1 MRVIQSKVLVM
12 VDKKDTMTQKIGN
25 FVVPASEY
33 EKAEVIGV
41 GEEVSEGVLKPGDT
55 ILIYPN
61 TGKSFTQDGTEY
73 RVITLNEI
81 IVVL

>member
-1 MRVIQSKVLVM
+1 MKVIQSKVLVI

-25 FVVPASEY
+25 FVVPTSEY
-33 EKAEVIGV
+33 ERAEVVGV
-41 GEEVSEGVLKPGDT
+41 GEEVSEGTLKPGDT

-61 TGKSFTQDGTEY
+61 VGKSFTQDGTEY

>member
-1 MRVIQSKVLVM
+1 MKVIQSKVLVI
-12 VDKKDTMTQKIGN
+12 VDKKDTIGN
-25 FVVPASEY
+25 FVVPASEC

>member
-1 MRVIQSKVLVM
+1 MW
-12 VDKKDTMTQKIGN
+12 
-25 FVVPASEY
+25 
-33 EKAEVIGV
+33 KAEVIGV